1 MEETLQTKLHQKE
14 SELNATY
21 DERLRHSS
29 EREADL
35 QRQLNTTKTQLRDL
49 RSSNESREAKLIDQ
63 TQRHDGEVMGNLVEM
78 DMMIADLERA
88 NSRVAAV
95 ERRNELLRAE
105 IEGVRTGM
113 GGDEKWVFSYLSLSF
128 PFLVYLI
135 PH

>member
-1 MEETLQTKLHQKE
+1 MEETLQTKILQKE

-21 DERLRHSS
+21 DERLRNSS

-35 QRQLNTTKTQLRDL
+35 QRQLTTTKAQLRDM
-49 RSSNESREAKLIDQ
+49 RSSNESKEAKLMDQ
-63 TQRHDGEVMGNLVEM
+63 TQRQDGEVMGKLVEM
-78 DMMIADLERA
+78 DMMVADLERA

-113 GGDEKWVFSYLSLSF
+113 GGDEKWVAFLPF
-128 PFLVYLI
+128 PSCMT
-135 PH
+135 H